1 MQIAIP
7 TKFKINHVL
16 VFSTA
21 LFLGQLLTGTT
32 LILSALTMLYLLFFT
47 VAYNLSG
54 GLAYPS
60 GAWIF
65 FNGTLSAII
74 GLTYK
79 VVIGE
84 PLQSNLS
91 SPNVTLEVYCAG
103 MAMVALASYGTR
115 QFRRT
120 RPLLKAIPADHN
132 MRSLALLCLIVGVLL
147 NLFSFLLPFS
157 IYTAISQLN
166 RFGEAAIILGVFYEV
181 KASAGQRSSNWIV
194 WVAGLQAF
202 TVGVLGFSKEGMFA
216 PILAWLLSAIIL
228 KFRFSQKQVL
238 GIILVALFCVTY
250 LAPYSQIAR
259 REQGSIT
266 TWSDNFGVAVK
277 YLEDLPATRREY
289 LRTTNSEEY
298 NQGFSLYNKPQGIFN
313 RLEMIAFDDGLITFT
328 DEHRPIGYG
337 PTYLGYL
344 NLIPHFLY
352 PSKPSLRIGNMYARE
367 IGMVPE
373 SDTTTGI
380 SFSPFGDA
388 YHQGKWV
395 GIFLLIPVVLFL
407 LFIISDSLV
416 GDTRNNPY
424 GVVLIALFA
433 HVAPEGVIEQ
443 QIHMSVFAPL
453 SIIAIAILARY
464 ILPLFVAMRS
474 SGRVAD

>member
-7 TKFKINHVL
+7 TKFKMNQVL
-16 VFSTA
+16 VFCTA

-54 GLAYPS
+54 GLSYPS

-79 VVIGE
+79 VLIGE

-91 SPNVTLEVYCAG
+91 SPNVTLEAYCAG
-103 MAMVALASYGTR
+103 MAMVALASYASR

-120 RPLLKAIPADHN
+120 RPLLKPLSVNLN
-132 MRSLALLCLIVGVLL
+132 MRSLALLCLLVGVLL

-166 RFGEAAIILGVFYEV
+166 RFGEAAVILGVFYEV

-202 TVGVLGFSKEGMFA
+202 TVGVLGFSKEGMFS
-216 PILAWLLSAIIL
+216 PILAWLLSCIVL
-228 KFRFSQKQVL
+228 NFRFSQKQVL
-238 GIILVALFCVTY
+238 GIIFVAIFCVTY
-250 LAPYSQIAR
+250 LAPYSQVAR
-259 REQGSIT
+259 GAQGSIT
-266 TWSDNFGVAVK
+266 TWSDNFGVAAK
-277 YLEDLPATRREY
+277 YLGDLPATRREY
-289 LRTTNSEEY
+289 LRTTDSEEY

-313 RLEMIAFDDGLITFT
+313 RLEMLAFDDGLISFT
-328 DEHRPIGYG
+328 DEHRPIGYA
-337 PTYLGYL
+337 PTYLGFL

-352 PSKPSLRIGNMYARE
+352 PNKPSLRIGNMYARE
-367 IGMVPE
+367 IGMVTE
-373 SDTTTGI
+373 ADTTTGI

-395 GIFLLIPVVLFL
+395 GIFVLIPVVLFL

-416 GDTRNNPY
+416 GDIRNNPY

-433 HVAPEGVIEQ
+433 HVAPEGVLEQ

-453 SIIAIAILARY
+453 SVLAVAVLARFL
-464 ILPLFVAMRS
+464 LPLFVGMTRS
-474 SGRVAD
+474 SKVAE